1 MKKFT
6 KFLSVLVILSVLI
19 LSFALVACN
28 VEEEPATEDATF
40 DLVIRQYNGYDDA
53 TWTADITGT
62 VLATL
67 KVPVKAGQTY
77 VSEAL
82 ASVATKEGST
92 YKISFNDTDYIIF
105 SESTYNN
112 QKSWMLT
119 NGHFEAEKGYIADDF
134 ANSYMALDGAY
145 SNGVTADA
153 VAGLKVYTIVIDG
166 YDGNT
171 GVAKVWPQ
179 S

>member
-6 KFLSVLVILSVLI
+6 KFLSVLVILSVLV

-40 DLVIRQYNGYDDA
+40 DLVIRQFKSYDAA
-53 TWTADITGT
+53 TWTSDITGT

-77 VSEAL
+77 VAEAL
-82 ASVATKEGST
+82 ATVATKEGST
-92 YKISFNDTDYIIF
+92 YKISFNDTDYIVF
-105 SESTYNN
+105 TESTYNN
-112 QKSWMLT
+112 VTSWMLT

-134 ANSYMALDGAY
+134 VNSYMALDGEY
-145 SNGVTADA
+145 SNGVTADP

-166 YDGNT
+166 HDGHT
-171 GVAKVWPQ
+171 GEAKIW
-179 S
+179 